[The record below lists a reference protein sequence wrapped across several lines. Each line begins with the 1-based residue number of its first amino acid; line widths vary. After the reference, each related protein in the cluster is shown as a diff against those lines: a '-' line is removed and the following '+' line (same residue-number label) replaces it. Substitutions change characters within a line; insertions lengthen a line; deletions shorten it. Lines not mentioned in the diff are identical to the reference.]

1 MTQYNIV
8 NVILS
13 SSQLNKLKPY
23 NKNDTEVTAKLSS
36 NMIADSDDESN
47 FPLKLLLT
55 DRQVSKLCK
64 AFANNS

>member
-36 NMIADSDDESN
+36 NMIADSDNESN
-47 FPLKLLLT
+47 FSLKLLLT